1 MHRAVGG
8 TSMKSRWARIFA
20 VLTLVA
26 LVAAACGSD
35 RDDDEAGGTDDTT
48 EDTSGGGGEDATF
61 GDLDSPCG
69 EGDGGAASDTGVT
82 ADSIKIGYGDDAGF
96 ASSPGLNHEMADAI
110 KAMIAWCNDQGGING
125 RTIEGN
131 YYDAKITEVNNA
143 MTQACNDAIF
153 MMVGQGWALDA
164 AQEQTRLGCE
174 LPSFPTYTVSPEFA
188 NAPLMYA
195 AVPNPVDFQPISEA
209 NYFAKKYPKEAKK
222 VGIMFA
228 NFSATVDTKDKSL
241 STWPKVGIEFLDC
254 QLEYN
259 ITGEPDYKPFVQK
272 LKDCGAEAV
281 EFIGSPFPIFQN
293 LLDAANQLEFEPY
306 WLLQA
311 NFYDQSFAK
320 WNKEGLADK
329 VIVRL
334 QDVPF
339 EYASKNKATKDYIEI
354 VEASGG
360 DLSDLG
366 LHAASAFLLWATQA
380 DACGDELTR
389 QCVLDKAK
397 DVHDWDGGG
406 LSGPADVGNNMPSAC
421 EVVVGLEG
429 TKWVQLAP
437 EEPGEFD
444 CDEDNVQQVTGQV
457 VDKVDLDDKRI
468 VTKFAR

>member
-1 MHRAVGG
+1 
-8 TSMKSRWARIFA
+8 MKTRGLRLLA
-20 VLTLVA
+20 VLVLVA
-26 LVAAACGSD
+26 LVGAACGDD
-35 RDDDEAGGTDDTT
+35 RDDDAEGTDTT
-48 EDTSGGGGEDATF
+48 EATSDDGGGEDVTF
-61 GDLDSPCG
+61 GDLESPCG
-69 EGDGGAASDTGVT
+69 GGDGGTASDTGVT
-82 ADSIKIGYGDDAGF
+82 EDTITIGYGDDAGF
-96 ASSPGLNHEMADAI
+96 ASSPGLNHEMADAV

-143 MTQACNDAIF
+143 MTQACNDDIF

-209 NYFAKKYPKEAKK
+209 NYFAKKHPKEAKK

-228 NFSATVDTKDKSL
+228 NFAATVDTKDKSL

-281 EFIGSPFPIFQN
+281 AFVGSPFPIFQN
-293 LLDAANQLEFEPY
+293 FLEAAEQLEFDPY
-306 WLLQA
+306 YLLQA
-311 NFYDQSFAK
+311 NFYDQSFGK
-320 WNKEGLADK
+320 WNQSGLADK

-334 QDVPF
+334 QDVPLEF
-339 EYASKNKATKDYIEI
+339 ADRNKATKDYIDI

-380 DACGDELTR
+380 KACGAELTR

-397 DVHDWDGGG
+397 DVHEWDGGG

-457 VDKVDLDDKRI
+457 VDKVDLDENRI